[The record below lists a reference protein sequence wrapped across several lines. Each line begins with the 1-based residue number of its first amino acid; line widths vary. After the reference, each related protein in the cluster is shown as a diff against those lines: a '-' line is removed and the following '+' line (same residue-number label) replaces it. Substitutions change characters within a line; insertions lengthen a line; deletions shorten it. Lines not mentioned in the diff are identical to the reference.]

1 MSQKIKRAVLSM
13 LLVSFV
19 ATGMGLG
26 VGSAVANTTNCEDV
40 NVDDYD
46 NVVDNFDDCE
56 SNEMSGYTGMLDN
69 VFEVAHTTLQYAGFV
84 TVFAGATLWF
94 TARRSSDRAQTGV
107 WLLIGGLAMIVFYFG
122 FTAFVSLLKWV
133 AEGGSGSS

>member
-1 MSQKIKRAVLSM
+1 MSRTISRIALSA
-13 LLVSFV
+13 LLVSFIALGTV
-19 ATGMGLG
+19 AA
-26 VGSAVANTTNCEDV
+26 GSVAAQTNTTACSDIEDTGDIDKYDSCEAGDLQ
-40 NVDDYD
+40 D
-46 NVVDNFDDCE
+46 
-56 SNEMSGYTGMLDN
+56 SGYTSMLDN

-122 FTAFVSLLKWV
+122 FTAFVSLLKWI
-133 AEGGSGSS
+133 AEGGSS

>member
-1 MSQKIKRAVLSM
+1 M

-26 VGSAVANTTNCEDV
+26 VGSVAANTTNCEDV
-40 NVDDYD
+40 NVNDYD
-46 NVVDNFDDCE
+46 SVVDNFDDCE

-69 VFEVAHTTLQYAGFV
+69 LFEVAHTTLQYAGFV

>member
-1 MSQKIKRAVLSM
+1 MSHAIKRIAMSVL
-13 LLVSFV
+13 LFSFV
-19 ATGMGLG
+19 LTSGTAA
-26 VGSAVANTTNCEDV
+26 VGSVMAQSCEDPTQ
-40 NVDDYD
+40 VDSCDAGM
-46 NVVDNFDDCE
+46 E
-56 SNEMSGYTGMLDN
+56 GYTSMLDN

-122 FTAFVSLLKWV
+122 FTAFVSLLKWI
-133 AEGGSGSS
+133 AEGGSS

>member
-1 MSQKIKRAVLSM
+1 MSRTISRIALGA

-19 ATGMGLG
+19 ALGTVAAGSVAAQTNGTDCSDIEDTGNI
-26 VGSAVANTTNCEDV
+26 SA
-40 NVDDYD
+40 YD
-46 NVVDNFDDCE
+46 SCQAGDLQD
-56 SNEMSGYTGMLDN
+56 SGYTSMLDN
-69 VFEVAHTTLQYAGFV
+69 VFQVAHTTLQYAGFV

-122 FTAFVSLLKWV
+122 FTAFVSLLKWI
-133 AEGGSGSS
+133 AEGGSS

>member
-1 MSQKIKRAVLSM
+1 MSHAISRAVLSM
-13 LLVSFV
+13 LALSFV
-19 ATGMGLG
+19 LTAGGIG
-26 VGSAVANTTNCEDV
+26 AASVVA
-40 NVDDYD
+40 
-46 NVVDNFDDCE
+46 DDCSPSSPDSCE
-56 SNEMSGYTGMLDN
+56 AGMDGYTSMLDN
-69 VFEVAHTTLQYAGFV
+69 LFEVAHTTLQYAGFV

-122 FTAFVSLLKWV
+122 FTAFVSLLKWI